1 MKQGNTSLR
10 SALFLG
16 LIACLIYGL
25 GAGLRASIGILL
37 EPIADMTGLS
47 YEEVSF
53 SIAVMQI
60 VFGASQPLFGLL
72 AARWSNR
79 FVLTSGVFFMVLSVL
94 GIKLCTSYGMLIVTL
109 GVLMGLGTGAIAFG
123 LVLSSAISF
132 VGQERSLF
140 LAGLLN
146 ASAGM
151 VNFFLAPLL
160 NFSLQHGGVP
170 STMPRLA
177 LIMVLLIPCIRYLTK
192 KDSTIKGGTDVPRLG
207 LGEIQSALGER
218 TYQLLLAGF
227 STCGF
232 HMVIIESHLF
242 SQFVS
247 YGIPKMEA
255 SWAFSFYGIATIAGA
270 LLSGYAS
277 SRLRKGGLLSFY
289 YGFRALWVLFY
300 LFVLPKTMTTAI
312 LFATGLGLTGDATVS
327 PTSGILSGHFPLH
340 QVATLMGLLF
350 FAHQIGGFLSAYLG
364 GLSYQLFGN
373 YTRIWLI
380 DIILC
385 LVASLASYLIREK

>member
-1 MKQGNTSLR
+1 MVQ
-10 SALFLG
+10 
-16 LIACLIYGL
+16 
-25 GAGLRASIGILL
+25 SIR
-37 EPIADMTGLS
+37 PD
-47 YEEVSF
+47 V
-53 SIAVMQI
+53 
-60 VFGASQPLFGLL
+60 
-72 AARWSNR
+72 RC
-79 FVLTSGVFFMVLSVL
+79 FFMVLSVL

-300 LFVLPKTMTTAI
+300 LLSCPK
-312 LFATGLGLTGDATVS
+312 
-327 PTSGILSGHFPLH
+327 
-340 QVATLMGLLF
+340 
-350 FAHQIGGFLSAYLG
+350 
-364 GLSYQLFGN
+364 
-373 YTRIWLI
+373 R
-380 DIILC
+380 
-385 LVASLASYLIREK
+385 

>member
-123 LVLSSAISF
+123 LVLSSAISLSDRSALF
-132 VGQERSLF
+132 FLRDSLTHQPVWSISFWPRSLTF
-140 LAGLLN
+140 LSNTA
-146 ASAGM
+146 AY
-151 VNFFLAPLL
+151 
-160 NFSLQHGGVP
+160 
-170 STMPRLA
+170 RR
-177 LIMVLLIPCIRYLTK
+177 PCP
-192 KDSTIKGGTDVPRLG
+192 D
-207 LGEIQSALGER
+207 
-218 TYQLLLAGF
+218 LLLLWCSSF
-227 STCGF
+227 
-232 HMVIIESHLF
+232 L
-242 SQFVS
+242 VS
-247 YGIPKMEA
+247 
-255 SWAFSFYGIATIAGA
+255 
-270 LLSGYAS
+270 
-277 SRLRKGGLLSFY
+277 
-289 YGFRALWVLFY
+289 
-300 LFVLPKTMTTAI
+300 AI
-312 LFATGLGLTGDATVS
+312 
-327 PTSGILSGHFPLH
+327 
-340 QVATLMGLLF
+340 
-350 FAHQIGGFLSAYLG
+350 
-364 GLSYQLFGN
+364 
-373 YTRIWLI
+373 
-380 DIILC
+380 
-385 LVASLASYLIREK
+385 

>member
-170 STMPRLA
+170 YPLSDQKGQYDKGRDGCSPTGPWGNPVGL
-177 LIMVLLIPCIRYLTK
+177 
-192 KDSTIKGGTDVPRLG
+192 GGTDVPAPPR
-207 LGEIQSALGER
+207 R
-218 TYQLLLAGF
+218 VF
-227 STCGF
+227 N
-232 HMVIIESHLF
+232 V
-242 SQFVS
+242 
-247 YGIPKMEA
+247 
-255 SWAFSFYGIATIAGA
+255 
-270 LLSGYAS
+270 
-277 SRLRKGGLLSFY
+277 
-289 YGFRALWVLFY
+289 WV
-300 LFVLPKTMTTAI
+300 PH
-312 LFATGLGLTGDATVS
+312 
-327 PTSGILSGHFPLH
+327 GHH
-340 QVATLMGLLF
+340 
-350 FAHQIGGFLSAYLG
+350 
-364 GLSYQLFGN
+364 
-373 YTRIWLI
+373 
-380 DIILC
+380 
-385 LVASLASYLIREK
+385 

>member
-1 MKQGNTSLR
+1 MYQLWDAHRDPRRPHGAWNGSHCVWPCPVVCH
-10 SALFLG
+10 LF
-16 LIACLIYGL
+16 C
-25 GAGLRASIGILL
+25 R
-37 EPIADMTGLS
+37 
-47 YEEVSF
+47 
-53 SIAVMQI
+53 
-60 VFGASQPLFGLL
+60 
-72 AARWSNR
+72 
-79 FVLTSGVFFMVLSVL
+79 
-94 GIKLCTSYGMLIVTL
+94 
-109 GVLMGLGTGAIAFG
+109 TGA
-123 LVLSSAISF
+123 LS
-132 VGQERSLF
+132 F

-192 KDSTIKGGTDVPRLG
+192 KDSTIKGGTDVSRLG

-350 FAHQIGGFLSAYLG
+350 LP
-364 GLSYQLFGN
+364 
-373 YTRIWLI
+373 
-380 DIILC
+380 
-385 LVASLASYLIREK
+385 IRSVGS

>member
-1 MKQGNTSLR
+1 MVQ
-10 SALFLG
+10 
-16 LIACLIYGL
+16 
-25 GAGLRASIGILL
+25 SIR
-37 EPIADMTGLS
+37 PD
-47 YEEVSF
+47 V
-53 SIAVMQI
+53 
-60 VFGASQPLFGLL
+60 
-72 AARWSNR
+72 RC
-79 FVLTSGVFFMVLSVL
+79 FFH
-94 GIKLCTSYGMLIVTL
+94 GPFRPRYQTIKLAYGCSYRIP
-109 GVLMGLGTGAIAFG
+109 GVPKGWNGAIAFG

-277 SRLRKGGLLSFY
+277 SRLSKGGLFPSTMDSVPCGCY
-289 YGFRALWVLFY
+289 SVP
-300 LFVLPKTMTTAI
+300 FVLPKTMTTAI
-312 LFATGLGLTGDATVS
+312 LLQRVLALPEMPRYRPED
-327 PTSGILSGHFPLH
+327 
-340 QVATLMGLLF
+340 
-350 FAHQIGGFLSAYLG
+350 
-364 GLSYQLFGN
+364 
-373 YTRIWLI
+373 R
-380 DIILC
+380 
-385 LVASLASYLIREK
+385 AS

>member
-255 SWAFSFYGIATIAGA
+255 S
-270 LLSGYAS
+270 
-277 SRLRKGGLLSFY
+277 
-289 YGFRALWVLFY
+289 
-300 LFVLPKTMTTAI
+300 
-312 LFATGLGLTGDATVS
+312 
-327 PTSGILSGHFPLH
+327 
-340 QVATLMGLLF
+340 
-350 FAHQIGGFLSAYLG
+350 
-364 GLSYQLFGN
+364 
-373 YTRIWLI
+373 
-380 DIILC
+380 
-385 LVASLASYLIREK
+385 